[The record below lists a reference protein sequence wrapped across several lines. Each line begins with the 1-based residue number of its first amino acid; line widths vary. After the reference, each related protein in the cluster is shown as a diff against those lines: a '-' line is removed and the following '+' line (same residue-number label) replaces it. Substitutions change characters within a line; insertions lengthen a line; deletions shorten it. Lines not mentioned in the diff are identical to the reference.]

1 MDSKLPALSA
11 SGEQIWAELMQ
22 GNERFRTGTPQP
34 RDLVSERQA
43 VAHTR
48 RPNAVVLACADSRVP
63 PEIIF
68 DQRLGELFVVR
79 VAGNVADKQAIG
91 SIEFAAEYLGAQL
104 LLVIGHQECAAVTAA
119 RSTDKP
125 ASANLK
131 AIIAAIRN
139 GLPVSHDRSDPD
151 GLREAVIANARDV
164 ARDILDRS
172 ELLRGRVQRGGLGIV
187 TAYYHLDTGEVE
199 RT

>member
-34 RDLVSERQA
+34 RDLVAERRA

-68 DQRLGELFVVR
+68 DQRLGDLFAVR

-104 LLVIGHQECAAVTAA
+104 LVVIGHQYCAAVTAA

-139 GLPVSHDRSDPD
+139 ALPVSHDRSDPD
-151 GLREAVIANARDV
+151 GLREAVIANARHV

-172 ELLRGRVQRGGLGIV
+172 ELLLARVQSGEFAIV
-187 TAYYHLDTGEVE
+187 TAYYNLDSGEVE
-199 RT
+199 RL